1 MIHRFVRAVTLLALL
16 LTASNA
22 LAVTYT
28 FRNSNVAPSP
38 STPAICSGFW
48 SKSGST
54 FTCNGDLSLASG
66 DVLEVR
72 TAGNEPLDDIT
83 VVATGIISLTSNTL
97 GTTSKNISLQTGSG
111 ILTATGTNNIRGS
124 VTAGSGAI
132 SLAGSTI
139 TGSVTG
145 AGNASL
151 SGSSVAGNVDVDG
164 SITLS
169 STTVSGALIGN
180 FGSID
185 LTSGSI
191 GGNVSSGGAITTNG
205 TAVGGTLVSSNGSI
219 SLTGGSVTGLVR
231 SGCCSVTTNGTN
243 LSGGARSDSSGI
255 SISGGTLQGDFY
267 ANNNTASFSG
277 VNMLS
282 GTVGGASTVSF
293 TDSTLGS
300 ASVYV
305 RVTSVSGEVTLN
317 NTTAYGDFIAP
328 DYSTIFVNSPS
339 TVTGTCTPNS
349 TPANAC
355 KPAPLLSWSLDE
367 ASWSGG
373 AGEVQDAS
381 VNNLDGTAING
392 ANTFSQLPALPPV
405 NSLGTCGYGGFTTS
419 ASQYV
424 QRAHSNL
431 LNLQGSFTIGLWVKP
446 RTLPASGLMS
456 ILSKDEN
463 YEFHLNPSGTINW
476 WWQTTAGATNE
487 FNSTTALPAGQWSHV
502 LIRYAPGEQRIY
514 INGTLAGQASFSGT
528 PLANGDPLQ
537 LGADQGAV
545 GRNFNGELDE
555 LRIYNSALSTT
566 QISALVAERHPC
578 SLTLQCF
585 NDNFDDDSLGDD
597 WAVASRGATSFT
609 PTVSSKRMRLT
620 SNQGNVSTS
629 STLQRL
635 FPAAGNYIQV
645 QFKYYAYSGSGADGV
660 AVVLSD
666 ATVTPQPGA
675 FGGPL
680 GYGTRGDAANPGF
693 AGGWLGVGLDEYG
706 NFSVEGG
713 DNPQQQRPDSV
724 AVRGSS
730 GPGGTTGYRYI
741 AGTAANLNPGVDS
754 ASSTTAAP
762 GHTYRITV
770 DGRFSNEARVTVERD
785 SGAGFVVLSGLNAVN
800 VLAAVNSQAPLPSDF
815 YLSLTGS
822 TGGSTNIH
830 ELDDLQVCA
839 TDINPIGQQ
848 IDHFE
853 FIYTASALTCNPQ
866 PVTIRACLNSSCS
879 SLYTNPVSVTLSPAS
894 YWTATPP
901 ATVSGSTITFSGGSA
916 LAQLRVPTAGSVTLA
931 AQSSVPTTKP
941 NSQTVCSTAGC
952 QINYADSGLLL
963 QVPNLLA
970 AKPTPATISAV
981 RKSDDALQCV
991 PAFAN
996 VERVVQFTSAYADP
1010 TTGTEPVVVNGSN
1023 VGAVATSINLSFDS
1037 TGTAPLLVRYDDAG
1051 LMTLDARY
1059 SGSAAT
1065 GDVGLLLRDDDQ
1077 FVSKPYGL
1085 LLETDT
1091 GSSCTADINCPLYPN
1106 GVRAGDPFSLR
1117 IKAVAWQS
1125 DGEALTAAA
1134 LGNNLVTANFQLGD
1148 ITLTSAVVAPSDG
1161 VAGALSPGDYDHLLG
1176 SQTSVDTAI
1185 SEVGVFRLSATPTA
1199 SYFGETVSG
1208 GTSGLVGRFIP
1219 AYLGAAGDASL
1230 TPSCGSAFSYQGQ
1243 PMDFADSHEPTLT
1256 ITAYNRG
1263 GNVTTNYDRGDFWRL
1278 STPAVGSYS
1287 SVTGIAGLDAR
1298 LASQG
1303 TASLLQEGVGDGN
1316 GARSYRWSDEQLRY
1330 DPGLLPSSADYPFM
1344 AKLQQRFAAAALT
1357 DQDGACHGSGTACEG
1372 FVYDFADAPGSEV
1385 RLGRLRIDN
1394 AHGSELQSL
1403 GLPMVLESWQS
1414 AAGGSFQFEGLDTC
1428 TTAAVLGAPLLDQYT
1443 AGLAAGETT
1452 PSLSWPLNPAEH
1464 LLLLSAP
1471 GSGNDGSVQASFPL
1485 APTWLQY
1492 PWDGVSRSAAR
1503 GLATF
1508 GIYKGAAPLIF
1519 RREIYGQ

>member
-1 MIHRFVRAVTLLALL
+1 MTMFWRIIPWFFLL
-16 LTASNA
+16 LSTAAEAVVGSCASNFPDGLQSPYSGNA
-22 LAVTYT
+22 ASRGTIDFGYNAQLLGSPDKVLNAKRVN
-28 FRNSNVAPSP
+28 RN
-38 STPAICSGFW
+38 
-48 SKSGST
+48 SGST
-54 FTCNGDLSLASG
+54 VGTCGPSTSTDNCTANTSTAAPTQDPGSFPS
-66 DVLEVR
+66 
-72 TAGNEPLDDIT
+72 TAGF
-83 VVATGIISLTSNTL
+83 
-97 GTTSKNISLQTGSG
+97 
-111 ILTATGTNNIRGS
+111 TATVALGYQQTS
-124 VTAGSGAI
+124 
-132 SLAGSTI
+132 SLAGNGSNQYSNINLGTEAQLTI
-139 TGSVTG
+139 NSGGQTFYIEQLVLSSSSRLNLAPGDYWVGSLTTGFQSQIQVQGSGQVRLFVRDNLTLSSSSRVNSPAINS
-145 AGNASL
+145 AG
-151 SGSSVAGNVDVDG
+151 VAGN
-164 SITLS
+164 
-169 STTVSGALIGN
+169 
-180 FGSID
+180 
-185 LTSGSI
+185 
-191 GGNVSSGGAITTNG
+191 
-205 TAVGGTLVSSNGSI
+205 
-219 SLTGGSVTGLVR
+219 
-231 SGCCSVTTNGTN
+231 
-243 LSGGARSDSSGI
+243 
-255 SISGGTLQGDFY
+255 FY
-267 ANNNTASFSG
+267 LYAY
-277 VNMLS
+277 
-282 GTVGGASTVSF
+282 
-293 TDSTLGS
+293 D
-300 ASVYV
+300 
-305 RVTSVSGEVTLN
+305 RVTLN
-317 NTTAYGDFIAP
+317 NQATLSGYV
-328 DYSTIFVNSPS
+328 YSASSSGSNAITLDSPS
-339 TVTGTCTPNS
+339 YVFGALTAENIALSTDARVTYVVPSGSCAVAS
-349 TPANAC
+349 
-355 KPAPLLSWSLDE
+355 KILSWSLDE
-367 ASWSGG
+367 ARWTGA
-373 AGEVQDAS
+373 AGEVLDSTSNTLNGTVLNSAS
-381 VNNLDGTAING
+381 TASS
-392 ANTFSQLPALPPV
+392 TPALPQV
-405 NSLGTCGYGGFTTS
+405 NAQGTCGYGTFNS
-419 ASQYV
+419 ASSQYV
-424 QRAHSNL
+424 QRADNNL
-431 LNLQGSFTIGLWVKP
+431 LDLQGSFTIGLWVKP
-446 RTLPASGLMS
+446 RTLPTSGLMS

-502 LIRYAPGEQRIY
+502 LIRYTPGDQRIY

-706 NFSVEGG
+706 NYSVEGG
-713 DNPQQQRPDSV
+713 ANPQQQRPDSV

-754 ASSTTAAP
+754 ATSTSAAP

-894 YWTATPP
+894 YWTATAP

-916 LAQLRVPTAGSVTLA
+916 LAQLRVPTAGSVALA

-996 VERVVQFTSAYADP
+996 VDRVVQFTSAYADP
-1010 TTGTEPVVVNGSN
+1010 ATGSQPVVVNGSN

-1091 GSSCTADINCPLYPN
+1091 DSSCTADINCPLYPN
-1106 GVRAGDPFSLR
+1106 GVRAGDPFTLR
-1117 IKAVAWQS
+1117 IKAVRWQS

-1134 LGNNLVTANFQLGD
+1134 LADNQPTPNFQMGD
-1148 ITLTSAVVAPSDG
+1148 ITLTSAVVAPGDG

-1176 SQTSVDTAI
+1176 SQTAVDASI
-1185 SEVGVFRLSATPTA
+1185 SEVGVFRLAATPTA

-1303 TASLLQEGVGDGN
+1303 TASLLQEGAGDGD

-1330 DPGLLPSSADYPFM
+1330 DPALLPSGDDYPFM
-1344 AKLQQRFAAAALT
+1344 AKLQQSFATAALT
-1357 DQDGACHGSGTACEG
+1357 DQDDACHGSGAACEG
-1372 FVYDFADAPGSEV
+1372 FAYDFADAPGSEV

-1403 GLPMVLESWQS
+1403 GLPIVLETWQS

-1428 TTAAVLGAPLLDQYT
+1428 TTAAVLGTPLLDQYT
-1443 AGLAAGETT
+1443 AGLAAGETV

>member
-1 MIHRFVRAVTLLALL
+1 MFWRIIPWFFLL
-16 LTASNA
+16 LSTAAEAVVGSCASNFPDGLQSPYSGNA
-22 LAVTYT
+22 ASRGTIDFGYNAQLLGSPDKVLNAKRVN
-28 FRNSNVAPSP
+28 RN
-38 STPAICSGFW
+38 
-48 SKSGST
+48 SGST
-54 FTCNGDLSLASG
+54 VGTCGPSTSTDNCTANTSTAAPTQDPGSFPS
-66 DVLEVR
+66 
-72 TAGNEPLDDIT
+72 TAGF
-83 VVATGIISLTSNTL
+83 
-97 GTTSKNISLQTGSG
+97 
-111 ILTATGTNNIRGS
+111 TATVALGYQQTS
-124 VTAGSGAI
+124 
-132 SLAGSTI
+132 SLAGNGSNQYSSINLGTEAQLTI
-139 TGSVTG
+139 NSGGQTFYIEQLVLSSSSRLNLAPGDYWVGSLTTGFQSQIQVQGSGQVRLFVRDNLTLSSSSRVNSPAINS
-145 AGNASL
+145 AG
-151 SGSSVAGNVDVDG
+151 VAGN
-164 SITLS
+164 
-169 STTVSGALIGN
+169 
-180 FGSID
+180 
-185 LTSGSI
+185 
-191 GGNVSSGGAITTNG
+191 
-205 TAVGGTLVSSNGSI
+205 
-219 SLTGGSVTGLVR
+219 
-231 SGCCSVTTNGTN
+231 
-243 LSGGARSDSSGI
+243 
-255 SISGGTLQGDFY
+255 FY
-267 ANNNTASFSG
+267 LYAY
-277 VNMLS
+277 
-282 GTVGGASTVSF
+282 
-293 TDSTLGS
+293 D
-300 ASVYV
+300 
-305 RVTSVSGEVTLN
+305 RVTLN
-317 NTTAYGDFIAP
+317 NQATLSGYV
-328 DYSTIFVNSPS
+328 YSASSSGSNAITLDSPS
-339 TVTGTCTPNS
+339 YVFGALTAENIALSTDARVTYVVPSGSCAVAS
-349 TPANAC
+349 
-355 KPAPLLSWSLDE
+355 KILSWSLDE
-367 ASWSGG
+367 ARWTGA
-373 AGEVQDAS
+373 AGEVLDSTSNALNGTVLNSAS
-381 VNNLDGTAING
+381 TASS
-392 ANTFSQLPALPPV
+392 TPALPQV
-405 NSLGTCGYGGFTTS
+405 NAQGTCGYGTFNS
-419 ASQYV
+419 ASSQYV
-424 QRAHSNL
+424 QRADNNL
-431 LNLQGSFTIGLWVKP
+431 LDLQGSFTIGLWVKP

-476 WWQTTAGATNE
+476 WWQTTAGATNQ

-555 LRIYNSALSTT
+555 LRIYNGALSDA

-585 NDNFDDDSLGDD
+585 NDNFDDNSLGDD

-706 NFSVEGG
+706 NYSVEGG
-713 DNPQQQRPDSV
+713 ANPQQQRPDSV

-754 ASSTTAAP
+754 ATSTSAAP

-894 YWTATPP
+894 YWTATAP

-916 LAQLRVPTAGSVTLA
+916 LAQLRVPTAGSVALV

-996 VERVVQFTSAYADP
+996 VDRVVQFTSAYADP
-1010 TTGTEPVVVNGSN
+1010 ATGSQPVVVNGSN
-1023 VGAVATSINLSFDS
+1023 VGAVASNINLSFDS

-1161 VAGALSPGDYDHLLG
+1161 VAGTLSPGDYDHLLG

-1303 TASLLQEGVGDGN
+1303 TASLLQEGAGDGN

-1357 DQDGACHGSGTACEG
+1357 DQDGACHGSGAACEG

-1443 AGLAAGETT
+1443 AGLAAGETL

-1464 LLLLSAP
+1464 FLLLSAP

>member
-1 MIHRFVRAVTLLALL
+1 MTMFWRIIPWFFLL
-16 LTASNA
+16 LSTAAEAVVGSCASNFPDGLQSPYSGNA
-22 LAVTYT
+22 ASRGTIDFGYNAQLLGSPDKVLNAKRVN
-28 FRNSNVAPSP
+28 RN
-38 STPAICSGFW
+38 
-48 SKSGST
+48 SGST
-54 FTCNGDLSLASG
+54 VGTCGPSTSTDNCTANTSTAAPTQDPGSFPS
-66 DVLEVR
+66 
-72 TAGNEPLDDIT
+72 TAGF
-83 VVATGIISLTSNTL
+83 
-97 GTTSKNISLQTGSG
+97 
-111 ILTATGTNNIRGS
+111 TATVALGYQQTS
-124 VTAGSGAI
+124 
-132 SLAGSTI
+132 SLAGNGSNQYSSINLGTEAQLTI
-139 TGSVTG
+139 NSGGQTFYIEQLVLSSSSRLNLAPGDYWVGSLTTGFQSQIQVQGSGQVRLFVRDNLTLSSSSRVNSPAINS
-145 AGNASL
+145 AG
-151 SGSSVAGNVDVDG
+151 VAGN
-164 SITLS
+164 
-169 STTVSGALIGN
+169 
-180 FGSID
+180 
-185 LTSGSI
+185 
-191 GGNVSSGGAITTNG
+191 
-205 TAVGGTLVSSNGSI
+205 
-219 SLTGGSVTGLVR
+219 
-231 SGCCSVTTNGTN
+231 
-243 LSGGARSDSSGI
+243 
-255 SISGGTLQGDFY
+255 FY
-267 ANNNTASFSG
+267 LYAY
-277 VNMLS
+277 
-282 GTVGGASTVSF
+282 
-293 TDSTLGS
+293 D
-300 ASVYV
+300 
-305 RVTSVSGEVTLN
+305 RVTLN
-317 NTTAYGDFIAP
+317 NQATLSGYV
-328 DYSTIFVNSPS
+328 YSASSSGSNAITLDSPS
-339 TVTGTCTPNS
+339 YVFGALTAENIALSTDARVTYVVPSGSCAVAS
-349 TPANAC
+349 
-355 KPAPLLSWSLDE
+355 KILSWSLDE
-367 ASWSGG
+367 ARWTGA
-373 AGEVQDAS
+373 AGEVLDSTSNALHGTVLNSAS
-381 VNNLDGTAING
+381 TASS
-392 ANTFSQLPALPPV
+392 TPALPQV
-405 NSLGTCGYGGFTTS
+405 NTQGTCGYGTFNS
-419 ASQYV
+419 ASSQYV
-424 QRAHSNL
+424 QRADNNL
-431 LNLQGSFTIGLWVKP
+431 LDLQGSFTIGLWVKP

-555 LRIYNSALSTT
+555 LRIYNGALSDA

-585 NDNFDDDSLGDD
+585 NDNFDDNSLGDD

-693 AGGWLGVGLDEYG
+693 AGGWLGVGIDEYG
-706 NFSVEGG
+706 NFSTEGG
-713 DNPQQQRPDSV
+713 PGGVGQRADSV
-724 AVRGSS
+724 AIRGSGS
-730 GPGGTTGYRYI
+730 ATVGYRYI
-741 AGTAANLNPGVDS
+741 AGTLANLNPGIDS

-770 DGRFSNEARVTVERD
+770 DGRFSGEARVTVERD

-916 LAQLRVPTAGSVTLA
+916 LAQLRVPTAGSVALA

-981 RKSDDALQCV
+981 RKSDDALLCV

-996 VERVVQFTSAYADP
+996 VTRSVSFTSAYSNP
-1010 TTGTEPVVVNGSN
+1010 SSGTQPVVINGSE
-1023 VGAVATSINLSFDS
+1023 VRATPVSLDLNFDS
-1037 TGTAPLLVRYDDAG
+1037 AGTAPLSVRYDDAG
-1051 LMTLDARY
+1051 EMQLRARY
-1059 SGSAAT
+1059 LDSASDA
-1065 GDVGLLLRDDDQ
+1065 DEGLDNIDTDDL

-1085 LLETDT
+1085 CLQTASTLSPSTDC
-1091 GSSCTADINCPLYPN
+1091 SDASCAPFPGGI
-1106 GVRAGDPFSLR
+1106 RAGDSFPLTIR
-1117 IKAVAWQS
+1117 AVGWQA
-1125 DGEALTAAA
+1125 DGEALTAAQ
-1134 LGNNLVTANFQLGD
+1134 LCSGNITTPNFRLND
-1148 ITLTSAVVAPSDG
+1148 IGLSSTVVAPSNGDDG
-1161 VAGALSPGDYDHLLG
+1161 VVTPVSYNHALGNATISNN
-1176 SQTSVDTAI
+1176 SV
-1185 SEVGVFRLSATPTA
+1185 SEVGVFTIAATPLTGGYLDA
-1199 SYFGETVSG
+1199 ETVSG

-1230 TPSCGSAFSYQGQ
+1230 TPSCGS
-1243 PMDFADSHEPTLT
+1243 
-1256 ITAYNRG
+1256 
-1263 GNVTTNYDRGDFWRL
+1263 
-1278 STPAVGSYS
+1278 
-1287 SVTGIAGLDAR
+1287 
-1298 LASQG
+1298 
-1303 TASLLQEGVGDGN
+1303 
-1316 GARSYRWSDEQLRY
+1316 
-1330 DPGLLPSSADYPFM
+1330 
-1344 AKLQQRFAAAALT
+1344 
-1357 DQDGACHGSGTACEG
+1357 
-1372 FVYDFADAPGSEV
+1372 
-1385 RLGRLRIDN
+1385 
-1394 AHGSELQSL
+1394 
-1403 GLPMVLESWQS
+1403 
-1414 AAGGSFQFEGLDTC
+1414 
-1428 TTAAVLGAPLLDQYT
+1428 
-1443 AGLAAGETT
+1443 
-1452 PSLSWPLNPAEH
+1452 
-1464 LLLLSAP
+1464 
-1471 GSGNDGSVQASFPL
+1471 
-1485 APTWLQY
+1485 
-1492 PWDGVSRSAAR
+1492 
-1503 GLATF
+1503 
-1508 GIYKGAAPLIF
+1508 
-1519 RREIYGQ
+1519 